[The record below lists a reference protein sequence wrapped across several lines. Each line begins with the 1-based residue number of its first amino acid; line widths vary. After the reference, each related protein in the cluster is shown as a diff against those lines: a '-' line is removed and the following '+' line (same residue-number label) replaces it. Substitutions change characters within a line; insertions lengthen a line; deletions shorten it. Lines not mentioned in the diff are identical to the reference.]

1 MKIYNFLF
9 HLIVSNTPR
18 LILNFYEF
26 FINEAFQ
33 ESSKPSG
40 CFYLPHWVLVTTS
53 VSLVLITSNASTNF
67 FIYCFV
73 NTAFR
78 EELTRHGKVLIR
90 RLRIDKV
97 CNLASSCTKNNPEVI
112 LLTSTNDVRNKTRK
126 MDGIADMTL
135 ATDIS
140 KANTKKDGPE
150 AIKEASN
157 PTDIS
162 MLSDAVEHKSSCG
175 FVNSNNGHNKPQIEN
190 GNDEAIHVD
199 KVQPL
204 KVSTISLHNGSDGLV
219 ETEKLLQPS
228 QPETVVKIYCDY
240 DAVRV

>member
-1 MKIYNFLF
+1 M
-9 HLIVSNTPR
+9 
-18 LILNFYEF
+18 
-26 FINEAFQ
+26 
-33 ESSKPSG
+33 
-40 CFYLPHWVLVTTS
+40 
-53 VSLVLITSNASTNF
+53 
-67 FIYCFV
+67 

-97 CNLASSCTKNNPEVI
+97 CNLASCCTKNNPEVI
-112 LLTSTNDVRNKTRK
+112 ILTTTNDVGNKTRK
-126 MDGIADMTL
+126 MDGIADVTL

-140 KANTKKDGPE
+140 KAETKKDGLE

-157 PTDIS
+157 PSDTS
-162 MLSDAVEHKSSCG
+162 MLTDALEHKSSYG
-175 FVNSNNGHNKPQIEN
+175 LVDAKNGHTNPHIEN

-204 KVSTISLHNGSDGLV
+204 KVSTISSHNGSDGFV
-219 ETEKLLQPS
+219 ETEKLLRPS